1 VNYFVVLQSVLAQ
14 SAPLPVPLPSSA
26 LMILALM
33 CGASLFIR
41 SPHHLR
47 RRR

>member
-1 VNYFVVLQSVLAQ
+1 MIDFVVVQSVLAQ
-14 SAPLPVPLPSSA
+14 LAPMPVPLPSSA
-26 LMILALM
+26 LMILALL
-33 CGASLFIR
+33 CGASMFIR